1 MTIFHAQKSNLRV
14 VRRVALGLISL
25 FLSVEI
31 RAAGPSVEGTM
42 PEDYLPEL
50 KEILQTALKQSPQM
64 ILKEIEIAQA
74 EAARYGADAPRFP
87 TLSGGVSYD
96 TNQSSVSSNTNS
108 KSKNSGLFYSLS
120 LAQPIFQWGALKNQS
135 EIGKLAVLVAQR
147 NYDEYFRLLA
157 SNLRSQY
164 LSLVV
169 KKAALAT
176 VRFRQKIAESTLEVE
191 RQKLSRG
198 TISAGEMIAPELALE
213 DAKILVARYEE
224 DFAHSKRLFAHTAGY
239 QELGEDKI
247 APGLPKAVFTL
258 EKAGALL
265 SYLRNEGGGNSLQ
278 AEIYA
283 LNSQQ
288 AELNY
293 KIARVRNL
301 PKFALGASTSQSNS
315 NSVANS
321 TAGGAVVNQQ
331 AITSQSAGIRADI
344 NIFDG
349 FATKSAKLSA
359 LASKRYYERLR
370 QIQIQTTL
378 DQAQN
383 LERLLAITTR
393 NSEVT
398 ERRLQLAEGGMRRV
412 EEEVKLGNAP
422 GASLDTATAAFYES
436 AVAAATA
443 RAEFFSRW
451 SDFVSLVG
459 VDPVLNTIPAHNA
472 R

>member
-1 MTIFHAQKSNLRV
+1 MTILHAQKSNLRV
-14 VRRVALGLISL
+14 VWQVALGLISL
-25 FLSVEI
+25 FWAVEI
-31 RAAGPSVEGTM
+31 HAAGPSVEGTM

-50 KEILQTALKQSPQM
+50 KEILQNALKQSPQM

-74 EAARYGADAPRFP
+74 EAARYGTDAPRFP
-87 TLSGGVSYD
+87 TLNGGVSYD

-135 EIGKLAVLVAQR
+135 EIGKLAVLVAQK

-157 SNLRSQY
+157 GNLRSQY

-213 DAKILVARYEE
+213 DAKILVARYDE

-239 QELGEDKI
+239 PELGDDKI
-247 APGLPKAVFTL
+247 APGLPKAMFTL

-265 SYLRNEGGGNSLQ
+265 SYLRNEGAGNSLQ

-288 AELNY
+288 ADLNY

-315 NSVANS
+315 NNVAN
-321 TAGGAVVNQQ
+321 TVGGAVVNQQ
-331 AITSQSAGIRADI
+331 AITSQSAGLRADI

-349 FATKSAKLSA
+349 FATKGAKLSA
-359 LASKRYYERLR
+359 LANRRYYDRLR
-370 QIQIQTTL
+370 QIQIQATL

-383 LERLLAITTR
+383 LERLLSITSK
-393 NSEVT
+393 NSDVT